1 MNFLYIKHQLDSSVN
16 PNGLKKSSEIL
27 PRWLPVMYSPID
39 KTWQVWQES
48 KSCTGHTNLPNLIM
62 DSNNAGEG
70 KLSRTLK
77 PVVKS
82 PKVDYSSVSNSG
94 TTPWQHPSHYWGR
107 YCETVGCQP
116 QTDQNHS
123 LRPHPCLPCVTPT
136 ITTHTDTSSYEG
148 R

>member
-1 MNFLYIKHQLDSSVN
+1 M
-16 PNGLKKSSEIL
+16 KKSSEIL
-27 PRWLPVMYSPID
+27 PRWLPVMYSLID

-107 YCETVGCQP
+107 YCETVWVANLKQTKTIPLDRIHVCHVSRQP
-116 QTDQNHS
+116 SQ
-123 LRPHPCLPCVTPT
+123 
-136 ITTHTDTSSYEG
+136 HTLTQEVMKVDESWCKGSVRQIEIKFG
-148 R
+148 